1 MRRPLTPAAA
11 RAGRLGLTAAA
22 LLAIALSAGGCVTG
36 GDGRMNAMAQSGSGA
51 TLAFDSIDGPPPQ
64 VFERFVEALNTE
76 AQGKALPIASRQGA
90 STYRVRAY
98 LAAQVNRGRTAIAWV
113 FDVYDANQQRTLRL
127 SGEEPAGKTGRDAWT
142 VADASLLRKIAQ
154 NGMNGIAALM
164 NGTLPAEAAPPAP
177 GPAAPAP
184 ASGPAIAA
192 SEPAAEPDITTGG
205 TERRALAFRAE

>member
-154 NGMNGIAALM
+154 NGMNGIAA
-164 NGTLPAEAAPPAP
+164 PAP